1 VNDFQKLVLMP
12 GKNERINA
20 FTTILYPIKAIKYNI
35 FKKRN
40 LKLLRLILALDNA
53 CMKTK
58 EIRHIWL
65 SLFRICIT

>member
-53 CMKTK
+53 CMKTLRK
-58 EIRHIWL
+58 LDIFGLVYSEYA
-65 SLFRICIT
+65 